1 MKQLP
6 IMNGSLSRTE
16 RSPQKKSRPVV
27 LIGFQQH
34 GNLGIGYL
42 ASTLRQNGYEV
53 EVIDYQIDPDLIL
66 ERVKFLDP
74 ILVGFSLIFQFYIT
88 QFSTVIDRL
97 REGGVDCHF

>member
-6 IMNGSLSRTE
+6 IMNGSPARQSTHVPKEKR
-16 RSPQKKSRPVV
+16 RPVV
-27 LIGFQQH
+27 LIGFQQQ

-53 EVIDYQIDPDLIL
+53 EVIDFQIDADLIVD
-66 ERVKFLDP
+66 RVRSLDP

-88 QFSTVIDRL
+88 QFGSLIDKL
-97 REGGVDCHF
+97 RDG